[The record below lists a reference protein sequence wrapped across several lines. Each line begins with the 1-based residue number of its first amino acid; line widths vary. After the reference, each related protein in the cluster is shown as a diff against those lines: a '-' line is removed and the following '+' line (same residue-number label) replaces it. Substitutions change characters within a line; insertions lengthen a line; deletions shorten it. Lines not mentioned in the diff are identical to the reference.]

1 MQAKDVMTKGVIS
14 VTPDTS
20 VLRTVQLMLQY
31 DLSGFPV
38 IGEGGKLVG
47 IVTEGDFLRRVETGT
62 ELHQES
68 RPGQPMDTTGLAD
81 QYVRARARKVGHV
94 MSRDVVTV
102 TEDAPLS
109 EVVGLMEARHIR
121 RVPVMR
127 GDGVVGIVSRRD
139 LLHALVVCSQPAAP
153 LPDSTDEAIR
163 ARIETEIGQ
172 QAWVATGSIG
182 VGVMHGTVEL
192 WGSIVDERQRRAL
205 RVLVE
210 NVPGVTELR
219 DKLILAESNFPL
231 GAIGRV

>member
-14 VTPDTS
+14 ISPDTS
-20 VLRTVQLMLQY
+20 VLRAVHLMLQY

-62 ELHQES
+62 EA
-68 RPGQPMDTTGLAD
+68 RPGQPMDTSGLD
-81 QYVRARARKVGHV
+81 EEYVRVRTRKVGHV
-94 MSRDVVTV
+94 MSRDVATV

-109 EVVGLMEARHIR
+109 EVIGLMEARHVR

-127 GDGVVGIVSRRD
+127 GDGIVGIVSRRD
-139 LLHALVVCSQPAAP
+139 LLRALVVRSKLAAP

-172 QAWVATGSIG
+172 QAWVAIDS
-182 VGVMHGTVEL
+182 VGVSVMNGAVEL

-210 NVPGVTELR
+210 NVPGVTGLR

-231 GAIGRV
+231 GAIERV